1 MSTRRPIRS
10 VLVANRG
17 EIAVRVL
24 RHAKNNQMRTIAVY
38 SDADAG
44 AMHVREAD
52 IAVRIGPAPAAQS
65 YLDIEAIISAAK
77 ATGADAIHP
86 GYGFLSE
93 NAAFARACEAAGI
106 IFIGPPAGAIEA
118 MGDKARAKALLA
130 QSGIPMVPGWQGE
143 DQSDANLAK
152 QADAIGYPLLIK
164 AVAGG
169 GGRGMRAVHGAGEF
183 AEALASARR
192 EAKSAFGDD
201 AVLLE
206 KLIERGRHVEVQV
219 FADTHGNVLHIGE
232 RDCSAQRRRQ
242 KVVEEAPSPAV
253 SPTLRHAMGQ
263 EAVRVAQAVGYV
275 GAGTVEFLL
284 DADGAFYFLEMNT
297 RLQVEHP
304 VTEEVYGMDLVGWQF
319 LVATGGALP
328 ATQDQMEPYGHSIEV
343 RLYAEDPLNGF
354 TPQAGDIAWFETKD
368 AEREVRIDTGFE
380 TGDVISTAYDAM
392 VAKVIAF
399 SMNRDEA
406 IDRLLLGL
414 AKAPLLGVKTNRD
427 FLMRLIDSAAFR
439 AGAITISDLDEWAGA
454 GTGPFSPADVSTEA
468 VLVTALLLARHDE
481 GVIRSGS
488 VTRFALPLDADG
500 TRVEP
505 MVEQAGPGALTVTMG
520 DSRHD
525 ILLLERDG
533 PRLRYRLDG
542 VDRRC
547 LALQDADGAVH
558 VALNNRI
565 AVVREPALLAG
576 AGAAD
581 PSRVTA
587 PVSGAVVAV
596 NVKPGDS
603 VKAGDVLAVIEAMK
617 MEMRLTAAAD
627 GVVAAVHTAPGQQAN
642 GGALLIELKLEVKP

>member
-454 GTGPFSPADVSTEA
+454 GTGPFF
-468 VLVTALLLARHDE
+468 AR
-481 GVIRSGS
+481 
-488 VTRFALPLDADG
+488 
-500 TRVEP
+500 
-505 MVEQAGPGALTVTMG
+505 
-520 DSRHD
+520 
-525 ILLLERDG
+525 
-533 PRLRYRLDG
+533 
-542 VDRRC
+542 
-547 LALQDADGAVH
+547 
-558 VALNNRI
+558 
-565 AVVREPALLAG
+565 
-576 AGAAD
+576 
-581 PSRVTA
+581 
-587 PVSGAVVAV
+587 
-596 NVKPGDS
+596 
-603 VKAGDVLAVIEAMK
+603 
-617 MEMRLTAAAD
+617 
-627 GVVAAVHTAPGQQAN
+627 
-642 GGALLIELKLEVKP
+642 

>member
-1 MSTRRPIRS
+1 MTPRRRITS

-24 RHAKNNQMRTIAVY
+24 RHARNNQMRAIAVY

-65 YLDIEAIISAAK
+65 YLDIEAIIAAAK

-106 IFIGPPAGAIEA
+106 LFIGPPASAIEA

-130 QSGIPMVPGWQGE
+130 RSGVPMVPGWQGE

-152 QADAIGYPLLIK
+152 QAETIGYPLLIK

-169 GGRGMRAVHGAGEF
+169 GGRGMRAVHSQGEF
-183 AEALASARR
+183 AEALISARR
-192 EAKSAFGDD
+192 EAKSAFGDET
-201 AVLLE
+201 VLLE

-284 DADGAFYFLEMNT
+284 DAGGAFYFLEMNT

-328 ATQDQMEPYGHSIEV
+328 ATQDQMEPYGHAIEV

-354 TPQAGDIAWFETKD
+354 TPQAGDIAWFETGD
-368 AEREVRIDTGFE
+368 AGREVRIDTGFE

-392 VAKVIAF
+392 VAKFIAF

-427 FLMRLIDSAAFR
+427 FLMRLIGSQAFR
-439 AGAITISDLDEWAGA
+439 AGDITISDLDEWAGA
-454 GTGPFSPADVSTEA
+454 RTGPFAPADVSTEA
-468 VLVTALLLARHDE
+468 VLVSALILARHGE

-488 VTRFALPLDADG
+488 VTRFALPLDVDG
-500 TRVEP
+500 TRVAP
-505 MVEQAGPGALTVTMG
+505 MVEQAGPGALTVTLG
-520 DSRHD
+520 DNRHD
-525 ILLLERDG
+525 ISLLERGG

-547 LALQDADGAVH
+547 LALETPDGALH
-558 VALNNRI
+558 IALDNRI
-565 AVVREPALLAG
+565 AVVREPAVLAG

-581 PSRVTA
+581 PSRITA

-596 NVKPGDS
+596 RVAPGDA
-603 VKAGDVLAVIEAMK
+603 VKAGDVLAVMEAMK

-627 GVVAAVHTAPGQQAN
+627 GEVAAVHAAPGQQAA

>member
-1 MSTRRPIRS
+1 MTPRLIRS

-24 RHAKNNQMRTIAVY
+24 RHARANQMRTIAVY

-52 IAVRIGPAPAAQS
+52 IAVRIGPAPPAQS

-130 QSGIPMVPGWQGE
+130 QSGIPMAPGWQGE

-454 GTGPFSPADVSTEA
+454 GAGPFAPADVSTEA

-547 LALQDADGAVH
+547 LALQDVDGAVH